1 MLAGRVR
8 GYDKPGTQVDDAAVV
23 EVEQW
28 DASVDRF
35 VKVMPHDYK
44 RALAELEEPAPEQQP
59 EPEMAPPAGAR
70 G

>member
-1 MLAGRVR
+1 MAAGLLER
-8 GYDKPGTQVDDAAVV
+8 
-23 EVEQW
+23 W